1 MSSEAKRVLF
11 LVGSPKAPGKSVS
24 EALGSYVIDKMEAQ
38 GWSSETIFIRTTLQS
53 EKGRVTLL
61 EAVEEADLIILSF
74 PLYVDSLPAPVI
86 RAMELISERRSEKK
100 TRFAATSNC
109 GFPEAQHNN
118 VALSICRRF
127 ALASGLEWAGG
138 LALGMGGA
146 VSGQRLKDG
155 GGMVRNIVKSLDLT
169 ADALVESQPV
179 PDEAIRLMAKPLIP
193 KRMYTAMGNLG
204 WRQKAKRYGVRKKLR
219 DRPYQR

>member
-1 MSSEAKRVLF
+1 MSNERKRVLL

-24 EALGSYVIDKMEAQ
+24 EALGAYVVEKMEAS

-53 EKGRVTLL
+53 DNGRTTLL
-61 EAVEEADLIILSF
+61 ESVENTDLIIFSF

-86 RAMELISERRSEKK
+86 KAMELIAERHPKEN
-100 TRFAATSNC
+100 TRFAAIANC

-118 VALSICRRF
+118 VAIAICRRV
-127 ALASGLEWAGG
+127 AKAAGMEWAGG

-146 VSGQRLKDG
+146 LSGRLLTDQG
-155 GGMVRNIVKSLDLT
+155 RMVRNIVKSLDLT
-169 ADALVESQPV
+169 VNALVSDESI

-193 KRMYTAMGNLG
+193 GWMYTMIGNLS
-204 WRQKAKRYGVRKKLR
+204 WRKQAKRYGARKELR
-219 DRPYQR
+219 NRPYQR

>member
-11 LVGSPKAPGKSVS
+11 LVGSPKTPGQSVS
-24 EALGSYVIDKMEAQ
+24 EALGSYLIDKMEAR

-53 EKGRVTLL
+53 AKGRTTLL
-61 EAVEEADLIILSF
+61 EAVEDTDLIILSF

-86 RAMELISERRSEKK
+86 RAMELISERHSKK
-100 TRFAATSNC
+100 NTRFAAISNC

-118 VALSICRRF
+118 VALAICQRF
-127 ALASGLEWAGG
+127 ALVSGLEWAGG

-146 VSGQRLKDG
+146 VSGQRLKDR

-169 ADALVESQPV
+169 VDALVENKPV

-193 KRMYTAMGNLG
+193 KRMYTTMGNLE